1 MTRRGKHHKGD
12 QPEMGL
18 MMLWPHSQ
26 LQKAKAM
33 AKQKTRVSPRRMA
46 ATVRLSCKRPPATPA
61 RGKGRGEHGAKSE
74 EGGWTMVGP
83 KPRSH
88 TADFKLRAQDW
99 DKPLLDARKFADKLE
114 AASASDVLTGVLFC
128 VTRRKL
134 TSSRRWSPAAQC
146 SITLVV
152 LHPDC
157 DQRVP
162 GLVGDQLQ
170 FRRAKTGYIT
180 PQNPTRVVL
189 QWLSNQ
195 HINSLDSWAWKEEKV
210 GKSSQLYGLLRVHEP
225 DLSSVLSLSGRTQGR
240 VQTFSIA
247 SVLDL
252 GATWPSLPARCAMPT
267 SPTPLRVRAR

>member
-12 QPEMGL
+12 QPEMRL

-134 TSSRRWSPAAQC
+134 TSSRRWSPAA
-146 SITLVV
+146 
-152 LHPDC
+152 
-157 DQRVP
+157 
-162 GLVGDQLQ
+162 
-170 FRRAKTGYIT
+170 
-180 PQNPTRVVL
+180 
-189 QWLSNQ
+189 
-195 HINSLDSWAWKEEKV
+195 
-210 GKSSQLYGLLRVHEP
+210 
-225 DLSSVLSLSGRTQGR
+225 LSS
-240 VQTFSIA
+240 A
-247 SVLDL
+247 
-252 GATWPSLPARCAMPT
+252 PSLLLSCIPIAISVCLVWLGI
-267 SPTPLRVRAR
+267 SSNLGVLRLAISLLKTRPEWCCSG